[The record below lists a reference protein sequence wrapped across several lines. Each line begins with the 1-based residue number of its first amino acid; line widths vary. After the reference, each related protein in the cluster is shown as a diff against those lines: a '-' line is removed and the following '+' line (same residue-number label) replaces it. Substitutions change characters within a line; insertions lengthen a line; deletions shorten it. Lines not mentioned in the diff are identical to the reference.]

1 MNGQQRKKTLQA
13 EKEERASELGR
24 RRMCV
29 FSVGEYV
36 CRCTVFQSKDSLEV
50 KVGGGHLFFDFNSPV
65 DRRAK

>member
-1 MNGQQRKKTLQA
+1 M
-13 EKEERASELGR
+13 
-24 RRMCV
+24 